1 MKILVVTQYFR
12 PENFRVNDLV
22 DGLVERGHEVTVLTG
37 QPNYP
42 EGSFSEGYGWLGPRR
57 EIIGGASVIRVPLV
71 ARGSGR
77 AYKLVLNYLSF
88 ALFASLAAIFRL
100 SGQFD
105 IIFVFAP
112 SPITVAVPA
121 VVAKRRFGAPVV
133 LWVLDLWPES
143 LSATGAIRSR
153 RMLNVV
159 AYFVRHFYRW
169 CDRILVQ
176 SKGFVEN
183 VMALGVSPSRIDYF
197 PNWIERDYEGGGGA
211 PSRQIA
217 PSKTEFRIVYAGNIG
232 AAQDF
237 PAIVQAAELVAKK
250 CPSIRWVVAG
260 DGRMAGWVREEID
273 RRGLSTYFDFLGQL
287 PPESMPALFAS
298 ADALLVAL
306 RQDPVFAL
314 TIPGKVQSYLA
325 SGTPVLAMLDGE
337 GANLI
342 MESGGG
348 FACPAG
354 DSAALAE
361 LVVRFSELSV
371 EDRAEMGQRASAYA
385 YREFGRN
392 RLFDR
397 LDGWFSETVENMSR
411 KT

>member
-42 EGSFSEGYGWLGPRR
+42 EGSFPEGYGWRGPRR
-57 EIIGGASVIRVPLV
+57 ETIGGASIIRVPLV

-77 AYKLVLNYLSF
+77 AYRLVLNYLSF
-88 ALFASLAAIFRL
+88 ALFASLAAAFRL
-100 SGQFD
+100 RGHFD
-105 IIFVFAP
+105 MIFVFAP
-112 SPITVAVPA
+112 SPITVAIPA
-121 VVAKRRFGAPVV
+121 AVAKRRFGAPMV

-153 RMLNVV
+153 RILRVV

-169 CDRILVQ
+169 CDRVLVQ
-176 SKGFVEN
+176 SKGFVGN
-183 VMALGVSPSRIDYF
+183 VTALGVSSARIDYF
-197 PNWIERDYEGGGGA
+197 PNWIEREYEEGVGE
-211 PSRQIA
+211 PPRQVA
-217 PSKTEFRIVYAGNIG
+217 PSKADFRIVYAGNIG

-237 PAIVQAAELVAKK
+237 PAIVEAAELVAKK
-250 CPSIRWVVAG
+250 CPSVRWVVAG

-273 RRGLSTYFDFLGQL
+273 RRGLSSYFDFLGQL
-287 PPESMPALFAS
+287 PPERMPALFAS

-306 RQDPVFAL
+306 RKDPVFAL

-325 SGTPVLAMLDGE
+325 SGKPVLAMLDGE

-342 MESGGG
+342 VESGGG

-354 DSAALAE
+354 DSVALAE
-361 LVVRFSELSV
+361 LVVRLAELSV
-371 EDRAEMGQRASAYA
+371 KDRAKLGQCASAYA
-385 YREFGRN
+385 HREFGRN

-397 LDGWFSETVENMSR
+397 LEGWFAETIENMSR